1 MSSALI
7 PAEVVVRVRYVS
19 LEADSAF
26 LMIDFSAPP
35 FFSEPHPSR
44 ARGKWAVSKLNTD
57 KFAFHQHRYGCLAS
71 ESCCK

>member
-1 MSSALI
+1 MSSAPI
-7 PAEVVVRVRYVS
+7 PAEVMVRVRYVS

-35 FFSEPHPSR
+35 FFAEPHPSR
-44 ARGKWAVSKLNTD
+44 ACGEWAVSEFNTD
-57 KFAFHQHRYGCLAS
+57 RFAFHQHRYGYLAS